1 MMISDLTL
9 SSLAWL
15 TASGVIHDIPSTVSE
30 QASVGSGKM
39 KGHHIRA
46 LRKVADEADLYC
58 SCTTRPGPQQVGRG
72 ASARWKTNSCSCST
86 RLIDRSRARIRWEP
100 HIMTPMIPF
109 PTVDPDQP
117 LLWYCTSNFL
127 RPFET
132 YKTSGSQQFIVGN
145 RQPPERLRCSTLKR
159 ISAFCGVPVDGTYR
173 TCPADSRPPN
183 CIIVKGEGIPE
194 QKWSKRKILMAPP
207 PTMRSVSFFLSCLRS
222 SNTLPPHVAEI
233 LLHMLA
239 EVLMKA
245 YNHSKFNTTSE
256 FTKSYASFPVS
267 LLSPIHNVF
276 GGWILA
282 IPNQATL
289 YMWA

>member
-1 MMISDLTL
+1 
-9 SSLAWL
+9 
-15 TASGVIHDIPSTVSE
+15 
-30 QASVGSGKM
+30 
-39 KGHHIRA
+39 
-46 LRKVADEADLYC
+46 
-58 SCTTRPGPQQVGRG
+58 
-72 ASARWKTNSCSCST
+72 
-86 RLIDRSRARIRWEP
+86 
-100 HIMTPMIPF
+100 MTPMIPF

-132 YKTSGSQQFIVGN
+132 YKTSGSQKFIVGN

-173 TCPADSRPPN
+173 TCPADSRPLN
-183 CIIVKGEGIPE
+183 CVIVKGEGIPE

-233 LLHMLA
+233 LLHMLV

-256 FTKSYASFPVS
+256 FTKVLVLISSHCGSPSSPALRS
-267 LLSPIHNVF
+267 LLAYSRLFIMSSVVGYWLSPIKPPCIC
-276 GGWILA
+276 GRRGDWA
-282 IPNQATL
+282 IMLT
-289 YMWA
+289 